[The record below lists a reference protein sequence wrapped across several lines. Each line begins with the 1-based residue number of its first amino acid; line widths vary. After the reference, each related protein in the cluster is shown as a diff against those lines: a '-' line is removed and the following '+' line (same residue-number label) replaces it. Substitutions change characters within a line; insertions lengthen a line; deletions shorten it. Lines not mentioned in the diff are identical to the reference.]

1 MTDAALEETEVNN
14 EITEGTN
21 EAIQDTNDSEQTE
34 SAPVEQVESPAE
46 ADLTER
52 AQARFNKITAEKFTE
67 KRRAD
72 EAERKLAELQSKPA
86 APASD
91 EPTLESFD
99 FDEDAYKKALIKHQV
114 AEAVREQ
121 TEASRQVAVRESAEQ
136 TQAAFNERIAALNKP
151 DFNDVASAIPELPNG
166 VADALVQ
173 SENGAELIYHLGTH
187 LDMADKLANMSPQ
200 QAMME
205 LGRISAGMTAKPEV
219 KASAAPDPIAPLNSG
234 GSLSADGGPKGATY
248 E

>member
-1 MTDAALEETEVNN
+1 MTEENAALAEDATIDAQTTDAQLAETVEL
-14 EITEGTN
+14 T
-21 EAIQDTNDSEQTE
+21 D
-34 SAPVEQVESPAE
+34 SAPEQAE
-46 ADLTER
+46 EQPKEDGFQKRINKVTADKY
-52 AQARFNKITAEKFTE
+52 AE

-86 APASD
+86 TPASD

-99 FDEDAYKKALIKHQV
+99 YDEDAYRKALIKHQV
-114 AEAVREQ
+114 AEAVKAQ
-121 TEASRQVAVRESAEQ
+121 TETSRQEAARQSAEQ
-136 TQAAFNERIAALNKP
+136 TQAAFNKRIAALNKA
-151 DFNDVASAIPELPNG
+151 DFADVAGAIPELPNG

-187 LDMADKLANMSPQ
+187 LDMADKIANMSPQ

-205 LGRISAGMTAKPEV
+205 LGRISVNMTAHPEV
-219 KASAAPDPIAPLNSG
+219 KTSAAPDPITPLNSG
-234 GSLSADGGPKGATY
+234 GTISKERGPSGATF

>member
-1 MTDAALEETEVNN
+1 MTHAALEETEV
-14 EITEGTN
+14 TN
-21 EAIQDTNDSEQTE
+21 EVIEVETQTE

-46 ADLTER
+46 TDLTER

-72 EAERKLAELQSKPA
+72 EAERKLSEALSKPA

-91 EPTLESFD
+91 EPTLESLD
-99 FDEDAYKKALIKHQV
+99 YDEDAYRKALIKHQV
-114 AEAVREQ
+114 AEAVKEQ
-121 TEASRQVAVRESAEQ
+121 TEASRQTAVKVSAEQ
-136 TQAAFNERIAALNKP
+136 TQAAFNERIVALNKP
-151 DFNDVASAIPELPNG
+151 DFSDVASAIPQLPNG

-187 LDMADKLANMSPQ
+187 LDMADKLSNMSPQ

-205 LGRISAGMTAKPEV
+205 LGRISVNMDATTQIKP
-219 KASAAPDPIAPLNSG
+219 SAAPDPITPLNSG
-234 GSLSADGGPKGATY
+234 GSLTSDSGPKGATY

>member
-14 EITEGTN
+14 ETTEETTEVTLN
-21 EAIQDTNDSEQTE
+21 STDSEQTE
-34 SAPVEQVESPAE
+34 SAPVEQAESPAE
-46 ADLTER
+46 LTER

-72 EAERKLAELQSKPA
+72 ELQRKLDEATANPLT
-86 APASD
+86 PASKA
-91 EPTLESFD
+91 PTLEDHD
-99 FDEDAYKKALIKHQV
+99 FDEAAFSAATIKHQV
-114 AEAVREQ
+114 AEAVKEQ
-121 TEASRQVAVRESAEQ
+121 TETSRQAAAKVSAEQ
-136 TQAAFNERIAALNKP
+136 SQAAFNERIVALNKP
-151 DFNDVASAIPELPNG
+151 DFADVANAIPQLPNG

-187 LDMADKLANMSPQ
+187 LDAADKLANMSPQ

-205 LGRISAGMTAKPEV
+205 LGRISVGMTAKPEV
-219 KASAAPDPIAPLNSG
+219 KTSAAPDPIAPLNSG
-234 GSLSADGGPKGATY
+234 GSLSQERGPTGATF